1 LKPPLGG
8 HPPARPVSLC
18 VVPTPSPTERRRRPS
33 SPGLRAA
40 ETARRVAFAAL
51 CWSPALFLA
60 ATAVLLF
67 GLWKG
72 LAQTTVQYSAVVLL
86 SALAFASGLFL
97 HRRLSEISR
106 ALDRAQR
113 TATVGLLTA
122 GFAHEMKNA
131 LTVVLG
137 FAELARTAAERP
149 RPSLDEKVIRHL
161 RELENETRRTVAQLQ
176 SFLSYASGEKGPLI
190 ARDVNEMVRDALTMI
205 RPMARMKDLHL
216 VEELGEPPRVV
227 CDPFAVQQLLLNLL
241 LNALD
246 FARTRIV
253 IVTGRGPDGAAELVV
268 RDDGPGVPGPDRG
281 RIFQRFVT
289 TRDGGNGLGLSSSRE
304 IAEAHGGTLS
314 LLEGEGGA
322 AFLTRLPAAA

>member
-1 LKPPLGG
+1 M
-8 HPPARPVSLC
+8 S
-18 VVPTPSPTERRRRPS
+18 TPSPAERRRRPS

-40 ETARRVAFAAL
+40 ETAHSVAVAAL
-51 CWSPALFLA
+51 YWGPGLFLA
-60 ATAVLLF
+60 ATVALLF
-67 GLWKG
+67 GAG
-72 LAQTTVQYSAVVLL
+72 AAVQYGAVVLL

-97 HRRLSEISR
+97 QRRLGEISR

-113 TATVGLLTA
+113 TSTVGLLTA

-137 FAELARTAAERP
+137 FAELARTAAERSQ
-149 RPSLDEKVIRHL
+149 PSPDAKVVRHL

-176 SFLSYASGEKGPLI
+176 SFLSYASGEKGPHI
-190 ARDVNEMVRDALTMI
+190 AHDVNELVRDALTMI
-205 RPMARMKDLHL
+205 RPMARMKELL
-216 VEELGEPPRVV
+216 VIEELGGPPKVV
-227 CDPFAVQQLLLNLL
+227 CDPFAVKQLLLNLL

-246 FARTRIV
+246 FARGRIV
-253 IVTGRGPDGAAELVV
+253 IVTGRGPDGAAEVVV
-268 RDDGPGVPGPDRG
+268 RDDGPGVPGADRG

-289 TRDGGNGLGLSSSRE
+289 TREGGNGLGLSSSRE

-322 AFLTRLPAAA
+322 AFLTRLPASA